1 MSESTS
7 AVPVRYFFL
16 CMLGAA
22 GLAPSVIWGIV
33 GHSPTLGAA
42 VGAPFALL
50 LAWAGYRLV
59 QGG

>member
-1 MSESTS
+1 MSESQST
-7 AVPVRYFFL
+7 VPVRYYFL
-16 CMLGAA
+16 CILGAA

-33 GHSPTLGAA
+33 GQNLPLSLG